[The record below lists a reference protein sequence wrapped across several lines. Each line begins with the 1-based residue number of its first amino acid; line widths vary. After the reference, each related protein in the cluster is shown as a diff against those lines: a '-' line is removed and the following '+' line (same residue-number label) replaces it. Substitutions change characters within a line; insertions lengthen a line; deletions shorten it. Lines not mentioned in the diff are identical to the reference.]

1 MEELTP
7 YFNDYQ
13 IFDSSK
19 IKNPEKFLKLYLS
32 SLEEQD
38 LETLK
43 KMTLNK
49 ESANDI
55 LKFGNLLI
63 EYFKSDNPKEFLLN
77 FEKNCEKAL
86 LNKPL
91 FQNEENII
99 QFLNLIKKSADKQEF
114 PRQKIFRKEMI
125 VDEFGV
131 DSKTFN
137 NWLTFFGK
145 ENFIGRREFDSLEY
159 ASIVKDFI
167 KVGKLDLEDLREY
180 HYQAYNRIKIA
191 EIIGDLSKSKKTN
204 YRNLLLRKDEIDD
217 YSPANKPFLDWL
229 QNHRVL
235 PFSLAYRYI
244 DLILNSDEK
253 KSVKIMEVFE
263 AYFEKL

>member
-77 FEKNCEKAL
+77 FEKNCDCL
-86 LNKPL
+86 LYT
-91 FQNEENII
+91 
-99 QFLNLIKKSADKQEF
+99 S
-114 PRQKIFRKEMI
+114 RC
-125 VDEFGV
+125 V
-131 DSKTFN
+131 
-137 NWLTFFGK
+137 
-145 ENFIGRREFDSLEY
+145 
-159 ASIVKDFI
+159 
-167 KVGKLDLEDLREY
+167 
-180 HYQAYNRIKIA
+180 
-191 EIIGDLSKSKKTN
+191 
-204 YRNLLLRKDEIDD
+204 
-217 YSPANKPFLDWL
+217 
-229 QNHRVL
+229 
-235 PFSLAYRYI
+235 
-244 DLILNSDEK
+244 
-253 KSVKIMEVFE
+253 
-263 AYFEKL
+263 